1 MQFTSESVE
10 ALVEQFTK
18 LPTIGRKTAQR
29 LVNFV
34 LKMPREEVEE
44 IAQALLAVKDQ
55 VQRCTTCYVVADRD
69 PCPICASSKRDR
81 STICVVEESSDLLAI
96 ERTGEYRGLYHVLGG
111 VISPL
116 DGVGPDDLR
125 IRELAR
131 RVDPSFSQTE
141 AASTGAPS
149 TGAPSEGAPSTN
161 GHVEPGEPDAEQES
175 VDAQE
180 PDATRT
186 DSPTTDSPTTDSPTT
201 DSPTTDSPAT
211 DSPATGSPA
220 TGSPA
225 EAEATG
231 DEPPVREV
239 ILAVNPNVEGD
250 TTAYYISQL
259 LEPMGVPVT
268 RIARG
273 LPIGGDLEYADEATL
288 SRAMEGRGS
297 V

>member
-29 LVNFV
+29 LANYI
-34 LKMPREEVEE
+34 LKMDEEEVEQ
-44 IAQALLAVKDQ
+44 IAEALLAVKRK
-55 VQRCTTCYVVADRD
+55 VQRCSTCYVVADRD
-69 PCPICASSKRDR
+69 PCPICSDSKRDAA
-81 STICVVEESSDLLAI
+81 TICVVEESSDLLAI
-96 ERTGEYRGLYHVLGG
+96 ERTGEYRGRYHVLGG

-125 IRELAR
+125 VRELASR
-131 RVDPSFSQTE
+131 IDPDFDAESTPSIDDVE
-141 AASTGAPS
+141 PTGADEKNG
-149 TGAPSEGAPSTN
+149 GAAPDERRNGTSETAD
-161 GHVEPGEPDAEQES
+161 E
-175 VDAQE
+175 
-180 PDATRT
+180 
-186 DSPTTDSPTTDSPTT
+186 TTDETT
-201 DSPTTDSPAT
+201 
-211 DSPATGSPA
+211 
-220 TGSPA
+220 
-225 EAEATG
+225 EK
-231 DEPPVREV
+231 PVNEV

-259 LEPMGVPVT
+259 LEPFDVTVT

-288 SRAMEGRGS
+288 SRALEGRGN